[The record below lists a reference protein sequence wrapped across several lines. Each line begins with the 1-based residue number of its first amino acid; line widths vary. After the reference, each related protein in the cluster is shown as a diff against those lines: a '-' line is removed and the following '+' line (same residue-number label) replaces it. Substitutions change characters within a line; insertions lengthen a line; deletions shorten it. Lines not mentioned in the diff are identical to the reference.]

1 MKSNQLLSELDS
13 SFPVKRD
20 AQVLIACG
28 YFDVSTGIDD
38 FAMESMKAGLLVGDE
53 LQNTIL

>member
-1 MKSNQLLSELDS
+1 
-13 SFPVKRD
+13 VKRD